1 MIFFLSLC
9 SAALDLLPKFSHT
22 DSLFLSRGLSL
33 SLSKTGQIWVHVPV
47 RKIEKERKEN
57 LRQAKRERKRKRNKK
72 ICIEKQ
78 SLNMG
83 VCLWVWGC
91 GCVCVKWECCVC
103 MCVCVLIFECKWSIP
118 CLRSLD
124 TMFFSSYGRHRVH
137 DEALSDSSQW
147 TSGDQLQLRRVWSSP
162 LAPRWSCSGR
172 LVQYKHQHWNMK
184 QDFSRAIYSSH
195 QDTLPLLSFAIIWLG
210 KPPSVCNYTVSA
222 SNHR

>member
-1 MIFFLSLC
+1 M
-9 SAALDLLPKFSHT
+9 AAD
-22 DSLFLSRGLSL
+22 
-33 SLSKTGQIWVHVPV
+33 
-47 RKIEKERKEN
+47 
-57 LRQAKRERKRKRNKK
+57 KK
-72 ICIEKQ
+72 IMRRETEFIHRCVLV
-78 SLNMG
+78 SVRVRVGG
-83 VCLWVWGC
+83 VR
-91 GCVCVKWECCVC
+91 CVCVCSFLSASGLSRVFAVWTQ
-103 MCVCVLIFECKWSIP
+103 S
-118 CLRSLD
+118 
-124 TMFFSSYGRHRVH
+124 FFSSFGRHRVH